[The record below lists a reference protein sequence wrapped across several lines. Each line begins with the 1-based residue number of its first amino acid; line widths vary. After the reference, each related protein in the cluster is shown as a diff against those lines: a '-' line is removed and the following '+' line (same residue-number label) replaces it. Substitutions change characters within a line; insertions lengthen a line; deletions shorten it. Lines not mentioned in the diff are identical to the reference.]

1 MKCREKVN
9 PNLAVHCK
17 KSYNAPMTQT
27 PGRRERKK
35 QQTRQKIA
43 TVALELFIERGF
55 EQVTVNEVAEAAD
68 VSVNTVYNYFPTK
81 EDLFFGLHQPMET
94 SLAGLVQQ
102 REKGEPLLS
111 FLRQLLLGSLEHM
124 KAMPSPEQSAT
135 RQQIFRVIQE
145 SPSLQA
151 RGLQMAQ
158 STEED
163 LAHALAEDMGTELDD
178 IVPRLVAHLVLA
190 LYARIFAEYQRR
202 RLQVESSEEIHAG
215 LSAMVVAGLDLLA
228 HGIDAQ

>member
-1 MKCREKVN
+1 
-9 PNLAVHCK
+9 
-17 KSYNAPMTQT
+17 MTQT

-43 TVALELFIERGF
+43 TVALKLFIERGF

-102 REKGEPLLS
+102 RKKGEPLLS
-111 FLRQLLLGSLEHM
+111 FLRQLLLGSLEPM
-124 KAMPSPEQSAT
+124 KAMPSPEQDSM

-145 SPSLQA
+145 SP
-151 RGLQMAQ
+151 
-158 STEED
+158 
-163 LAHALAEDMGTELDD
+163 
-178 IVPRLVAHLVLA
+178 PCKPVACK
-190 LYARIFAEYQRR
+190 
-202 RLQVESSEEIHAG
+202 
-215 LSAMVVAGLDLLA
+215 
-228 HGIDAQ
+228 